1 MKFWIVVNHDRGEYS
16 VYPVENE
23 STARNAIASEQQ
35 EGRNITFSICD
46 ATDRDAATREAE
58 TFNENYHNVENTLKT
73 D

>member
-16 VYPVENE
+16 VCPVEIE
-23 STARNAIASEQQ
+23 STARNAITSEQ
-35 EGRNITFSICD
+35 ENGRKITYSISA

-58 TFNENYHNVENTLKT
+58 TLHENYHNVENALKP